1 MKQTAIEWFLSE
13 FKKQVWF
20 EPNSELDVWINDLM
34 IKAKQM
40 EKEQFDKLKDF
51 DTWKEW
57 KD

>member
-1 MKQTAIEWFLSE
+1 MKQTAVEWFLSE

-57 KD
+57 KE

>member
-1 MKQTAIEWFLSE
+1 MKTAIEWFLSE

-34 IKAKQM
+34 IKAKQI

-51 DTWKEW
+51 ETWKEW